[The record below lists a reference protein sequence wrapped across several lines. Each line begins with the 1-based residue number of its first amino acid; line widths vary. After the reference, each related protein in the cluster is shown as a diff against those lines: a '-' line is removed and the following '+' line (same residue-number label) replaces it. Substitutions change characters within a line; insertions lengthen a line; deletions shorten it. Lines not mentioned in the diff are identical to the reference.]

1 MQTSS
6 SSDVEAACASQS
18 PSSSRTSSYATTTTA
33 KALAA
38 AAATSLLLLLALAA
52 TPSAST
58 SSLPARSLIASLA
71 AALPDPHKSPD
82 KNKGCDE
89 QAAYWSNRLIYN
101 NLGLPSLI
109 AGYSAN
115 SVEWG
120 FSHKSCRPVD
130 RSCYTFDNTECRF
143 DGCSWFEAS
152 EFRCKSLLH
161 GETFVFSSVK
171 DYCEVWAGLD
181 SRIMITCHENGLV
194 GAAAA
199 AHAQSRSVSP
209 GVSR

>member
-1 MQTSS
+1 MQT

-18 PSSSRTSSYATTTTA
+18 PSSSQTSSYATTTTA

-38 AAATSLLLLLALAA
+38 AAATALLLLLALAA

-82 KNKGCDE
+82 TNKGCDE

-130 RSCYTFDNTECRF
+130 QSCYTFDNTQCRF

-171 DYCEVWAGLD
+171 DYCQVWAGLD
-181 SRIMITCHENGLV
+181 SRIMITCHEGGLV
-194 GAAAA
+194 GGGAA
-199 AHAQSRSVSP
+199 AHAQGRSVSP